1 MQDQSTGEG
10 RPLGVGRAGGGGRPA
25 GGYPVRGSDRTVGG
39 VHVREGRWTS
49 RGGLVVR
56 GGPSPRVDCVGSERG
71 PDRGRGRSGILDCG
85 KVNLR
90 SIIKT
95 YPSISRP
102 RPAVF
107 HATAGASPSLHSRR
121 SGRKRRPAARSWS
134 HRSRGQGGGPG
145 RGEGSSGVS
154 DCGKTLILR

>member
-90 SIIKT
+90 SITKT
-95 YPSISRP
+95 YSTISRP

-107 HATAGASPSLHSRR
+107 HGTAGASPSLRSRR
-121 SGRKRRPAARSWS
+121 SGRRRRHAVRCWL
-134 HRSRGQGGGPG
+134 HQSRGKGGGPG
-145 RGEGSSGVS
+145 RRGGSSGIL
-154 DCGKTLILR
+154 DCRKKLILR